1 MGLIYFKLIS
11 PYQGDVTKNTT
22 LDMTEIDSNFYTLE
36 SRDIK
41 SAYWEQDTL
50 ILEMYDGNVLR
61 VSGITEG
68 CAKNLEFTYDQEK
81 GTLYVTNNGVTQALT
96 GFTSGEALMN
106 VNTDE
111 TLAGSGTKKCPL
123 TISPLYRPGQVRPV
137 RSIVDMTNGEALP
150 DPRNL
155 STGDRFITIEQVSE
169 YGYLYNYSAVRKIIN
184 DLVDS
189 SSPWRVPTKDDWDD
203 MLNAVE
209 PCAEDRTHSRL
220 TCNVELGRFAGKLL
234 KSEDLWDLEPTNACD
249 TGNTNVGCGT
259 VTSTTTCTSRYV
271 NPCYTTC
278 GEYVDNTPCQSNPY
292 PNKGVDKFGFGAVPA
307 GYGDDGGCIN
317 YFGERGFYWT
327 ATNQAS
333 TTAYAKR
340 FSYNRSTV
348 YQEIINTNNLLSIRL
363 VKDYDGT
370 NFNERE
376 TILGFDYSCV
386 LMPSLSSGKKIW
398 MSTNLALTNQYY
410 CPVLPNNGIN
420 LVCSTR
426 YFVNEWNG
434 NRWIKGE
441 LHEGESVIVKD
452 ASTGDLCVEYR
463 LVNGVLTNA
472 DEKVYDKVI
481 ETVGGDLASIR
492 ASITAET
499 NRAKEVEENLN
510 NLINA
515 ETSRAVAAEN
525 GIISQLANEIN
536 RAQQSEANLL
546 QQINNLAGG
555 STTNLAE
562 LNEKIDNEITR
573 ATEAEDVIDQKVE
586 NEVTRATEAEN
597 KIASDLAAE
606 VERAMLAEGI
616 NEEAINNEVT
626 RATAAEAEL
635 DSKVNAETERAV
647 AKENELDDKIAAE
660 TARATAKEEEIIA
673 IINGEGGI
681 SGSLSAETAA
691 RIAADEQLQAN
702 IDAEAEAR
710 SAADTQLQ
718 NDLQSEAEARIAAD
732 NEILAKLE
740 AQSGSTDDSIAEVNK
755 RIDEEVE
762 KLNTA
767 LAGEAANREAGDN
780 ALQENLNAEVEK
792 LNTALAGE
800 AANRDAGDKALQA
813 NLDEI
818 TDVLSQEQA
827 SRISGDEANKA
838 AIDAETVA
846 RQEEDTLIRDT
857 FDNAIEEESQ
867 SRQAADADIT
877 KRLIVENGCVMSA
890 KDGTLILAAEDPE
903 KNIVIKLDFD
913 FGEI

>member
-41 SAYWEQDTL
+41 RAYWEQDTL

-68 CAKNLEFTYDQEK
+68 CAKNLEFTYNQET
-81 GTLYVTNNGVTQALT
+81 GTLNVTNNGVTQAIT
-96 GFTSGEALMN
+96 GFTSGDALTN

-111 TLAGSGTKKCPL
+111 TLNGSGTKKCPL
-123 TISPLYRPGQVRPV
+123 KISPLVRPGQIRPV
-137 RSIVDMTNGEALP
+137 RSVVDMTNGEALP

-155 STGDRFITIEQVSE
+155 STGDRFITVEQVSE

-189 SSPWRVPTKDDWDD
+189 CSPWRVPTKEDWDD

-209 PCAEDRTHSRL
+209 PCAEDRTHNRL
-220 TCNVELGRFAGKLL
+220 TCNIELGRFAGKLL
-234 KSEDLWDLEPTNACD
+234 KSENLWDLEPTNACD

-259 VTSTTTCTSRYV
+259 VTATTACTSRYV

-340 FSYNRSTV
+340 FAYNRSTV

-376 TILGFDYSCV
+376 SILGFDYSCV

-420 LVCSTR
+420 LVCSTK

-434 NRWIKGE
+434 HRWIKGE
-441 LHEGESVIVKD
+441 LHEGESVVVKD

-463 LVNGVLTNA
+463 LINGVLTNV
-472 DEKVYDKVI
+472 DEKTYDKVI
-481 ETVGGDLASIR
+481 DTVGQDLDSIR
-492 ASITAET
+492 ASIAAET

-510 NLINA
+510 NLINS

-555 STTNLAE
+555 STTNLAA
-562 LNEKIDNEITR
+562 LAEKIDNEIAR

-586 NEVTRATEAEN
+586 AEVTRATEAEN
-597 KIASDLAAE
+597 KLTADLAAE
-606 VERAMLAEGI
+606 VERATLAEGI
-616 NEEAINNEVT
+616 NEESINNEVA

-635 DSKVNAETERAV
+635 DSKITAETERAV
-647 AKENELDDKIAAE
+647 AKEAELDDKIAAE
-660 TARATAKEEEIIA
+660 TSRAMAKEEEIIGM
-673 IINGEGGI
+673 INGD
-681 SGSLSAETAA
+681 SGLSSLISAETAA

-702 IDAEAEAR
+702 IDSEAEAR

-718 NDLQSEAEARIAAD
+718 NDLQTEAEARIAAD
-732 NEILAKLE
+732 NDILAKLE
-740 AQSGSTDDSIAEVNK
+740 NQSGSIEESIAEVNK

-780 ALQENLNAEVEK
+780 ALQ
-792 LNTALAGE
+792 
-800 AANRDAGDKALQA
+800 D

-818 TDVLSQEQA
+818 TDVLAQEQT
-827 SRISGDEANKA
+827 SRINGDEANKE
-838 AIDAETVA
+838 AIEAEAVA
-846 RQEEDTLIRDT
+846 RQEEDAQIRDT
-857 FDNAIEEESQ
+857 FDNAIEEESLA
-867 SRQAADADIT
+867 RQNADAEII